1 MEVACVQHSTRDVDS
16 TVKGRKK
23 HLKKKKKK
31 NQWVFL
37 IWNLGSNNL
46 VSELAKEKITK
57 CLIFFNAWSFLE
69 EITKKDTHQSLSEL
83 NQGNFQLFG

>member
-1 MEVACVQHSTRDVDS
+1 M
-16 TVKGRKK
+16 
-23 HLKKKKKK
+23 
-31 NQWVFL
+31 

-83 NQGNFQLFG
+83 NQGNFQLFGWITLIPINTSCICPVVEDLRHIVMQI